1 MELVKTMDFKRCKN
15 LCLGQNVGLL
25 KMYFWKCFYYFQG
38 RAWSIQFEDSNQLD
52 TFLQHLL
59 NLRQNILNKNC
70 TFFVQNKGQSE
81 VTIQENIK
89 IKIELENNEST
100 DILIQPNEENWHQ
113 CLVGLKE
120 DAKIMLLVDDPD
132 ILKDITGYFLWD
144 WHFFILTS
152 HNLNCQ
158 KKLGKIG
165 A

>member
-1 MELVKTMDFKRCKN
+1 M
-15 LCLGQNVGLL
+15 
-25 KMYFWKCFYYFQG
+25 
-38 RAWSIQFEDSNQLD
+38 
-52 TFLQHLL
+52 QHLL

-132 ILKDITGYFLWD
+132 ILKDITGYFL
-144 WHFFILTS
+144 
-152 HNLNCQ
+152 
-158 KKLGKIG
+158 
-165 A
+165 